1 MEFAL
6 RTKIDEL
13 LKTVEKSKEVEL
25 KLKNQTIEN
34 IERFKDEDKICDE
47 LENKLAQLELVLRT
61 AETENETLK
70 KTLSDTEARY
80 DFCRCG

>member
-61 AETENETLK
+61 AETENEVLK
-70 KTLSDTEARY
+70 KTLADTEARY